1 MAWETMVGDI
11 ILQDGT
17 FAFLFT
23 AGEALKRGQ
32 AVYISADDTASICT
46 ASTDNSI
53 GVVIDDA
60 ASAAQC
66 AVAGPGN
73 VVLCAAASDIA
84 PGTAVYG
91 TQYGLFTSTAGAAT
105 KVGGIVTKSAGTA
118 ITSANDYTEVLLL

>member
-23 AGEALKRGQ
+23 AGEALYRGQ
-32 AVYISADDTASICT
+32 AVYVSADNTVSICT
-46 ASTDNSI
+46 ATTDNSV
-53 GVVIDDA
+53 GVVIDNA
-60 ASAAQC
+60 ANGAQC

-91 TQYGLFTSTAGAAT
+91 TQYGLFTSTAGSAT
-105 KVGGIVTKSAGTA
+105 KVGGVVTSSPGTT